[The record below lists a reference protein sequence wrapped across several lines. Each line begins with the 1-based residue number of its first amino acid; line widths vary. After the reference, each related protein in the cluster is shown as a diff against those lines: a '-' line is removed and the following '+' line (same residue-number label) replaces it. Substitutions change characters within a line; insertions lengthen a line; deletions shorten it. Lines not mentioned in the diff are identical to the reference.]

1 MENVMGGTYSTHGQ
15 DVKLVHFLVENLEV
29 RGNMEGLG
37 VDERIIRKRA
47 LKVCSV

>member
-1 MENVMGGTYSTHGQ
+1 MQNVMGGTYSTHGQ

-37 VDERIIRKRA
+37 VEGRTILKRA
-47 LKVCSV
+47 L